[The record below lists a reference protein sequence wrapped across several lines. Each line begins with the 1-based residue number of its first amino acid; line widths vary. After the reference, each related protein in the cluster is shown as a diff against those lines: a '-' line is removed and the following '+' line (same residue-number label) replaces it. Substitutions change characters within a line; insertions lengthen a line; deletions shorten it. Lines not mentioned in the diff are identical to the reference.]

1 MIVLSVALDQFRFK
15 VAADLGKDF
24 SKVADCQFRQHIPAV
39 FCDKDQ
45 VRVKAVNY
53 VPASAKIHVVSIRP
67 MCMMVD
73 MERMRGYVY
82 RLAPTEGQERQFR
95 QFAGVCRLIWNLA
108 LEQRRVWGRSHG
120 CNFHTAS
127 ADLKALRAEF
137 DFVGEV
143 SQTAQQQTLRDLDKA
158 YQAFFAGRTGYPR
171 PRRKGES
178 DQFRFMGREVSVRRH
193 NRRWSEIRLP
203 KIGWVRFRD
212 TRRMDGTIRNATIRL
227 TALGWQVSI
236 MCKCEVA
243 EPTRLPGSV
252 GIDRGVTVPLML
264 SNGDQFHLPASLA
277 KLDRQ
282 HKRAQRVAARR
293 RKGSNRWRKA
303 IARASKLKAR
313 QARIRVHWQHQAS
326 RRIADSFG
334 TVVLEKLRTRNMT
347 RSAKGSI
354 EAPGVNVKAKAGLN
368 RSILNVGWFGFEA
381 KLAYKLAERGGQL
394 VRVNP
399 AYTSQTCSACG
410 TVDSRGRK
418 SQASFV
424 CPCCGFRAN
433 ADLNAAINIERRWN
447 TPLLDVEACGSAAQ
461 DASTLLAVA

>member
-1 MIVLSVALDQFRFK
+1 MDQ
-15 VAADLGKDF
+15 
-24 SKVADCQFRQHIPAV
+24 
-39 FCDKDQ
+39 
-45 VRVKAVNY
+45 
-53 VPASAKIHVVSIRP
+53 
-67 MCMMVD
+67 
-73 MERMRGYVY
+73 MRGYVY
-82 RLAPTEGQERQFR
+82 RLKPTEGQEHQLR
-95 QFAGVCRLIWNLA
+95 QFAGVCRLIWNLS
-108 LEQRRVWGRSHG
+108 LEQRRIWGKSHG

-127 ADLKALRAEF
+127 ADLKSLRAEF
-137 DFVGEV
+137 DFIGEV
-143 SQTAQQQTLRDLDKA
+143 SQTAQQQTLMDLDKA
-158 YQAFFAGRTGYPR
+158 YQAFFAGRAGHPK
-171 PRRKGES
+171 PRRKGEA
-178 DQFRFMGREVSVRRH
+178 DQFRFMGREVSVRRL

-212 TRRMDGTIRNATIRL
+212 TRQMDGAIRNATIRL

-243 EPTRLPGSV
+243 EPTQLPGSV
-252 GIDRGVTVPLML
+252 GIDRGVTIPLML

-277 KLDRQ
+277 KLDRR

-293 RKGSNRWRKA
+293 HKGSNRWRKA
-303 IARASKLKAR
+303 ISRASKLKAR
-313 QARIRVHWQHQAS
+313 QARIRAHWQHEAS

-334 TVVLEKLRTRNMT
+334 TVVVEKLRTKNMM
-347 RSAKGSI
+347 RSAKGTI

-368 RSILNVGWFGFEA
+368 RSILNVGWHGLEI

-394 VRVNP
+394 VQVNP

-410 TVDSRGRK
+410 TMDSRGRE

-447 TPLLDVEACGSAAQ
+447 TPLLSVEASGGAAHETE
-461 DASTLLAVA
+461 TLLAVA